1 MDKKS
6 RLINILLV
14 CLIVFGGLVIF
25 SVGVIL
31 PEMRAK
37 EVIREKT
44 VMAKFKRVEDKKLED
59 KRISDKN
66 IEDKQIADKVIED
79 KRIADQIIED
89 KRIEA
94 KIFADKK
101 IEDKKIADEKARLIR
116 VENKRIADKE
126 LADVKKLSEVN
137 INKTIHIDGI
147 EGYENDWCIKFT
159 SKSEKPIKKLTFTL
173 SMRDYEGRELP
184 NQPGHGVVGRS
195 YGTFYKGEEGMCIM
209 DVGMMDGFVSL
220 KLLRIDIDYE
230 DGTSYSIRASNIRV
244 ISEL

>member
-1 MDKKS
+1 MEKKS
-6 RLINILLV
+6 RLVNILIV

-44 VMAKFKRVEDKKLED
+44 VMAEFKRVEDKKLED
-59 KRISDKN
+59 KRIAN
-66 IEDKQIADKVIED
+66 KVIED

-101 IEDKKIADEKARLIR
+101 IEDEKARLIR

>member
-1 MDKKS
+1 MEKKS

-14 CLIVFGGLVIF
+14 CLIVFGGLVVF
-25 SVGVIL
+25 RVGVIL

-44 VMAKFKRVEDKKLED
+44 VMAEFKRVEDKKLED

-66 IEDKQIADKVIED
+66 IEDKRIAEKVIED

-89 KRIEA
+89 KQIEA
-94 KIFADKK
+94 KILADKK
-101 IEDKKIADEKARLIR
+101 MEDERIADEVARLVKI
-116 VENKRIADKE
+116 ENKRIADKK
-126 LADVKKLSEVN
+126 LADAKKLNVVN

-173 SMRDYEGRELP
+173 SMRDYGAENYLINLDME
-184 NQPGHGVVGRS
+184 
-195 YGTFYKGEEGMCIM
+195 
-209 DVGMMDGFVSL
+209 
-220 KLLRIDIDYE
+220 
-230 DGTSYSIRASNIRV
+230 
-244 ISEL
+244 